1 MTRSSRTQLENHV
14 RHWIDAWNAHDV
26 EAVVSAFSVDAVFT
40 SPLAAQ
46 VTGHGRISGIDDL
59 RRYWTEALG
68 CAPDLRFDLDSFA
81 IDEARQTG
89 TVFYV
94 SLAGGRVRRASE
106 HMVFRDGKQ
115 VLGEAY
121 YGAEG

>member
-1 MTRSSRTQLENHV
+1 MTRLSRTHLENHA

-26 EAVVSAFSVDAVFT
+26 EAVLSAFSDDATFI

-46 VTGHGRISGIDDL
+46 VTGEGRISGIDRL
-59 RRYWTEALG
+59 RRYWTDALG
-68 CAPDLRFDLDSFA
+68 RVPDLRFALEACA
-81 IDEARQTG
+81 IDEALQTV

-94 SLAGGRVRRASE
+94 SHAGGRVRRASE

-115 VLGEAY
+115 VFGEAY
-121 YGAEG
+121 YGAEE